1 MTRDWGRIN
10 MWSGRLHWQKLC
22 DDYDRAEVVDW
33 GCRMQV
39 NTVRG

>member
-10 MWSGRLHWQKLC
+10 MWSERLHWQKLC